1 MTIEVVYVK
10 LKKNKIIMS
19 LRGCVKKIINKKKR
33 SRNSTAL
40 GNQEINLII

>member
-19 LRGCVKKIINKKKR
+19 LRGCVKKIINKKKDQGIEQ
-33 SRNSTAL
+33 L
-40 GNQEINLII
+40 KVIKK